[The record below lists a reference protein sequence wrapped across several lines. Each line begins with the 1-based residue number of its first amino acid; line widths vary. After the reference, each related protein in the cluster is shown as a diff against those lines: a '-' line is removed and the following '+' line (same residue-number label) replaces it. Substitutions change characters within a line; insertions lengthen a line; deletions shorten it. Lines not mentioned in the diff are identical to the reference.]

1 MNTNDDFENK
11 RLLEEIEKLDNDP
24 CVENREDTE
33 KEKKLVAENFIFFA
47 IIIIVV
53 FGVLYLYNSKDNGT
67 KLEKVEAQVE
77 DTIKET
83 TNGKEIPQISKDY
96 YIDEENYESSYDKAQ
111 RNFEEQR
118 KNIVTKENILNL
130 NKDLILLL
138 ENQNESSIPSVQ
150 VYVVYYDGANKIIG
164 IDKEFLEVLVGK
176 TETYIPFANPPEG
189 FERVDA
195 FVTKDYFNDSL
206 GILLNDK
213 LKYKAKED
221 GKGNLEEI
229 EIVNNSDK
237 KVDVVEL
244 VVIYYDTSDNI
255 LAIEN
260 KSCFDLKKGKADSMY
275 FFGPWSED
283 EEDYIDYDHYEVR
296 INHAISYEDK

>member
-24 CVENREDTE
+24 AAENGEDAVKTQNP
-33 KEKKLVAENFIFFA
+33 VVENFIFFA

-53 FGVLYLYNSKDNGT
+53 FGVLYLYNLKDNGT

-77 DTIKET
+77 DTIKEEAT
-83 TNGKEIPQISKDY
+83 GKEIPQISKDY

-111 RNFEEQR
+111 RIFEEQR
-118 KNIVTKENILNL
+118 KNIVAKEKTLNL

-150 VYVVYYDGANKIIG
+150 VYVVYYDGDNKIIG

-221 GKGNLEEI
+221 GKGNLEEL

-237 KVDVVEL
+237 KVEVVEI
-244 VVIYYDTSDNI
+244 VVIYYDANDDI

-260 KSCFDLKKGKADSMY
+260 KSCFDLKKGKEDSMY
-275 FFGPWSED
+275 FFGPWSEE
-283 EEDYIDYDHYEVR
+283 EEDYINYDHYEVR
-296 INHAISYEDK
+296 VNYAISYED